1 MPKRKLKN
9 KKIRIV
15 AAVSA
20 LMTSGAVVVALPPS
34 ANAAAEK
41 TPEEIMSMCQRA
53 KVLNGKEQSLADF
66 GGGGIGGPN
75 FESSSCDFVQTKE
88 MEPFNG
94 PKEKVSIDYANCE
107 PNSTEP
113 TQVQLQGSAEVAQGQ
128 GKYTVTQ
135 QGFAAGIFGALN
147 ASWVKHNAT
156 LDMTVKAAGTTLT
169 DKAKVPVGKVLY
181 MTFEPKMQ
189 RMRMTGI
196 WRVKIDARP
205 ATTVTNPVPEQI
217 FEAPEVVEGPVVL
230 EGAAGAPGRAAGVRG
245 SDTADC

>member
-41 TPEEIMSMCQRA
+41 TPEEIMRMCQRA
-53 KVLNGKEQSLADF
+53 KVLNGKQQSVHDF
-66 GGGGIGGPN
+66 GGGGVGGPG
-75 FESSSCDFVQTKE
+75 FGSDSCEFVQTKPIE
-88 MEPFNG
+88 FYNG
-94 PKEKVSIDYANCE
+94 PKEKASIDYANCE

-113 TQVQLQGSAEVAQGQ
+113 TQVQLQGSAEIAQGR
-128 GKYTVTQ
+128 GKYTLIQ

-147 ASWVKHNAT
+147 ASWVQHEGT

-169 DKAKVPVGKVLY
+169 DKDEVPVGKVLY

-189 RMRMTGI
+189 RMTGV
-196 WRVKIDARP
+196 WRVKIEARP
-205 ATTVTNPVPEQI
+205 ATTTTNAVPEQI

-230 EGAAGAPGRAAGVRG
+230 AGAAGAPGKATGVRG
-245 SDTADC
+245 SETADC

>member
-1 MPKRKLKN
+1 MPKRKLQN

-41 TPEEIMSMCQRA
+41 TPEEIMRMCQRA
-53 KVLNGKEQSLADF
+53 KVLNDKEQSLEDF
-66 GGGGIGGPN
+66 GGGGIAGPN
-75 FESSSCDFVQTKE
+75 FEASSCEFVTTK

-94 PKEKVSIDYANCE
+94 PKQKVSIDYANCE

-113 TQVQLQGSAEVAQGQ
+113 TQVQLQASAEVAQGQ

-147 ASWVKHNAT
+147 ASWVDHEAT
-156 LDMTVKAAGTTLT
+156 LDLTVKAVGTNLT

-181 MTFEPKMQ
+181 MTFVPKMQ
-189 RMRMTGI
+189 RMTGV
-196 WRVKIDARP
+196 WRVKIDAHPGGGTAYTKPR
-205 ATTVTNPVPEQI
+205 PEQI
-217 FEAPEVVEGPVVL
+217 FEVPEVIEGPVVRD
-230 EGAAGAPGRAAGVRG
+230 GAAGAPGEAAGIR
-245 SDTADC
+245 DTETVDC

>member
-1 MPKRKLKN
+1 MPKQKLKN

-20 LMTSGAVVVALPPS
+20 LMTGGAVVVALPQS

-41 TPEEIMSMCQRA
+41 TPDEIMRMCQRT
-53 KVLNGKEQSLADF
+53 KVLNGKEQTIWDI
-66 GGGGIGGPN
+66 GGHPIAGPN
-75 FESSSCDFVQTKE
+75 FESSSCDFVQTKP
-88 MEPFNG
+88 MEFFNG
-94 PKEKVSIDYANCE
+94 PKEKASIDYANCE

-147 ASWVKHNAT
+147 ASWVKHDAT

-169 DKAKVPVGKVLY
+169 DKDKVPVGKVLY
-181 MTFEPKMQ
+181 MTFVPKMQ
-189 RMRMTGI
+189 RMTGV
-196 WRVKIDARP
+196 WRVKIDAHP
-205 ATTVTNPVPEQI
+205 GTAYTNARPEQI
-217 FEAPEVVEGPVVL
+217 FEVPEVVEGPVVL
-230 EGAAGAPGRAAGVRG
+230 DGAAGAPGKAAGIRG
-245 SDTADC
+245 SETADC